1 MPLPFLVSLDSVMIF
16 RLKKNLMKYRNILW
30 NSLFQNIRIQDDDND
45 DGLLTNH
52 SESIKEKREYGS
64 ISYHVYWKYLKVST
78 FVKNAQVS
86 VQKIL
91 GRRTLP
97 SQHFPFSQCCYSKYE
112 GKVKLEIL
120 MKFHKNIVKVLSF
133 NQNYFSFRCT
143 WIFSW
148 ANGWKVRAAVL
159 TILETFSNFSVA
171 SQSLW

>member
-1 MPLPFLVSLDSVMIF
+1 MNTKLNKIFISGSLHLRVAVQEKFLLNL
-16 RLKKNLMKYRNILW
+16 RLSN
-30 NSLFQNIRIQDDDND
+30 
-45 DGLLTNH
+45 
-52 SESIKEKREYGS
+52 YGKLQQIYKS
-64 ISYHVYWKYLKVST
+64 KVST

-120 MKFHKNIVKVLSF
+120 MKFHKNIVKVLSL

-171 SQSLW
+171 SQSL